1 MLSPFI
7 KKILCY
13 IYGMLNQI
21 TKYESLNLPT
31 TKSFIQISHSCGTF
45 FDLKLSSVNWWIG
58 RWLINPMRLA
68 IFICS
73 SSDKWDTPPALLAD
87 DGDG

>member
-1 MLSPFI
+1 
-7 KKILCY
+7 
-13 IYGMLNQI
+13 MLNQI

-68 IFICS
+68 ILICS
-73 SSDKWDTPPALLAD
+73 SSDKWELALPAV